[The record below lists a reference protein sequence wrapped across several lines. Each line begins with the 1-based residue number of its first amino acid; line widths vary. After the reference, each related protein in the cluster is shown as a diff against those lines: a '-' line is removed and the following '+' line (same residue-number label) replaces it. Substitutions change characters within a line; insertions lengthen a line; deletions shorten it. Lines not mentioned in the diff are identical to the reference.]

1 MLSRSRDG
9 TRGRGLKFKV
19 RVIGEEAQTRKLKLI
34 IDDLIDAAAGK
45 LLYRHSLVKSKN
57 SLEKQD

>member
-19 RVIGEEAQTRKLKLI
+19 RIIGEEAQTRKLKLI
-34 IDDLIDAAAGK
+34 IDDLIDAAAK